1 MLGDL
6 QQAYHRWPTQSEAVR
21 RWQEQGKKVFGYM
34 CNHVPEELLYAGGI
48 LPVKFLGDGVPI
60 IEANQY
66 QSVFMCYYGRS
77 LLEIGLQGAYRNLD
91 GMVSAYGCEGG
102 CNLFQVLVETVPVA
116 YSQFISIPHN
126 AKNTLALNFF
136 TQELLVMKRSLEE
149 YLGKEITPADLRKA
163 IDVYNEN
170 RRLLRQ
176 VYDIRGLPTR
186 PRLTGVEVAELMN
199 WVMEVPKEEANGQLK
214 KVLESGNT
222 RLMPAVTGP
231 RIHISG
237 SILLDQEIF
246 QLVEDLGGMV
256 VSDDLC
262 SGSRYFWEDVR
273 LEEVGES
280 TDTSGGTGST
290 PGGDNAAPGSESLIE
305 ALARHKLNRIPCSCM
320 CSPFVAEERVEHIM
334 QLVNRYRV
342 DGVIFAVHKW
352 CDSHQMDRPFMI
364 HRLQELGLPVLSI
377 DVERGLGDA
386 QARTRIESFVEM
398 IGGNKHVHQD

>member
-1 MLGDL
+1 MLSDL
-6 QQAYHRWPTQSEAVR
+6 HQAYHRWPAQSDAVK

-34 CNHVPEELLYAGGI
+34 CNHIPEELLYAGGI
-48 LPVKFLGDGVPI
+48 LPVKFLGDSVPVV
-60 IEANQY
+60 EANQY

-77 LLEIGLQGAYRNLD
+77 LLEMGLQGAYRNLD
-91 GMVSAYGCEGG
+91 GVVSAYGCEGG

-126 AKNTLALNFF
+126 AKNALALKFF

-149 YLGKEITPADLRKA
+149 YLGREITAAELRKA
-163 IDVYNEN
+163 IEVYNEN
-170 RRLLRQ
+170 RQLLRQ
-176 VYDIRGLPTR
+176 VYDVRGLQNR
-186 PRLTGVEVAELMN
+186 PRLTGVEVAEIMN
-199 WVMEVPKEEANGQLK
+199 WVMEVAKEEANVHLK
-214 KVLESGNT
+214 SLLEAANT
-222 RLMPAVTGP
+222 RLLPAVAGP

-262 SGSRYFWEDVR
+262 SGSRYFWEDVKLEDGSDR
-273 LEEVGES
+273 L
-280 TDTSGGTGST
+280 T
-290 PGGDNAAPGSESLIE
+290 PGSDRLVEI
-305 ALARHKLNRIPCSCM
+305 LAEHKLNRIPCSCM

-364 HRLQELGLPVLSI
+364 RRLQELGLPVLSI

-398 IGGNKHVHQD
+398 IGGNKHVHQNR